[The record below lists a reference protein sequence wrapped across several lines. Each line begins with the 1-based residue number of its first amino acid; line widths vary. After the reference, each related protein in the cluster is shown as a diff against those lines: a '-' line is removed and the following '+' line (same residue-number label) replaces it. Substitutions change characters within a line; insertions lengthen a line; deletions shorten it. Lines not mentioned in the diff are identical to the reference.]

1 MKKYFYSIFI
11 LVGGISVLCAQPGA
25 ADFVRTH
32 YMKKEVYITMRDSIK
47 LFTAIYIPKD
57 ISKDNKYPVLMQRT
71 CYSVAPY
78 GQDNYKRNLGP
89 SPYLMKDKYIFV
101 YQDVRG
107 RYMSEGVYVHM
118 PPYIADKTK
127 NTNIDESSDT
137 YDTVEWL
144 VQNIENNNG
153 RVGQWGISYPGYYT
167 AAGAMC
173 EHPALRASSPQ
184 APIGDFFFDDF
195 HHNGAF
201 LLSYWKTFPLFGVQ
215 KTKPES
221 QDWFSYVQPNTPD
234 GYEFL
239 YRLGTAKGLTEKY
252 YKDNFFW
259 QDVIHHPDYDA
270 YWKSRSLKHKY
281 RNNVRS
287 AVMVVGGWFDA
298 EDLHGPL
305 NIYRD
310 IEKGCPDA
318 YNTLVMTPFGH
329 GRWSRETGP
338 AIHNDIYF
346 GDSVATF
353 YQKEI
358 EFRFFRH
365 FLKGS
370 GDFNSGLP
378 EAYMFNTGKNVWR
391 TFDYWPV
398 KTALS
403 KKLYLNASGRLTW
416 GKGAQEK
423 KHKLSFWSDPNKPVP
438 YVEDRSEMLRF
449 TPYNYMSADQR
460 FAAARP
466 DVLAYQTE
474 VLTEDVTLAGPIQ
487 AMLQVATS
495 ATDADWVV
503 KVIDVYP
510 DTALVPGLLAHRGI
524 IMGGYQQMVRSE
536 VMRGRFRKSFE
547 KPEPFKS
554 NVKTL
559 VPVTLQDV
567 LHTFKK
573 GHRIMVQIQSTW
585 FPFIDRN
592 PQKYVP
598 NIYKADVSDFV
609 PAWHSVFG
617 DSFLEVSVL
626 SEN

>member
-1 MKKYFYSIFI
+1 MKKYFYVVFI
-11 LVGGISVLCAQPGA
+11 LLGWVGVSYAQPGG

-32 YMKKEVYITMRDSIK
+32 YTKKEVYITMRDSVK
-47 LFTAIYIPKD
+47 LFTSIYIPKD

-78 GQDNYKRNLGP
+78 GLDNYKRNLGP

-118 PPYIADKTK
+118 PPYIAQKTK
-127 NTNIDESSDT
+127 NTDIDESSDT

-184 APIGDFFFDDF
+184 APVGDFFFDDF

-221 QDWFSYVQPNTPD
+221 QDWFNYVSPNTPD

-239 YRLGTAKGLTEKY
+239 YRLGTAKGLTEQY

-259 QDVIHHPDYDA
+259 QDVINHPNYDT
-270 YWKSRSLKHKY
+270 YWKSRSLKHRY
-281 RNNVRS
+281 QNNVRS
-287 AVMVVGGWFDA
+287 AVMVVGGWFDS

-310 IEKGCPDA
+310 IEKGCPNA

-329 GRWSRETGP
+329 GRWSRETGHT
-338 AIHNDIYF
+338 IHNDIYF
-346 GDSVATF
+346 GDSIATF
-353 YQKEI
+353 YQREI
-358 EFRFFRH
+358 EFRFFQH
-365 FLKGS
+365 FLKGT

-378 EAYMFNTGKNVWR
+378 EAYMFNTGKNIWR

-398 KTALS
+398 KTAQS
-403 KKLYLNASGRLTW
+403 KKLYLNPSGRLTW
-416 GKGAQEK
+416 GKGTQEK

-438 YVEDRSEMLRF
+438 YMENRAEMLRF

-460 FAAARP
+460 FAATRP
-466 DVLAYQTE
+466 DVLVYQTE
-474 VLTEDVTLAGPIQ
+474 VLTEDITLAGPIQ
-487 AMLQVATS
+487 ALLQVATS
-495 ATDADWVV
+495 AADADWVV

-510 DTALVPGLLAHRGI
+510 DNTPVPGFLAQRGI

-559 VPVTLQDV
+559 VPLTLQDV

-626 SEN
+626 AEK